1 MILVDSSVFID
12 YFNGINNWHTDE
24 LHTLLGNELV
34 IIGDYILAE
43 VLQGFRSDKDFKI
56 AGEIMESFPCFNICN
71 EEIAV
76 KSAENFRFLRK
87 KGITIRK
94 TVDLIIGTFC
104 LENDIELL
112 HNDRDF
118 EPMVRYLSLKIRS
131 CSSR

>member
-24 LHTLLGNELV
+24 LNALLGNELV
-34 IIGDYILAE
+34 VTGDYILAE
-43 VLQGFRSDKDFKI
+43 VLQGFRNDKDYKV
-56 AGEIMESFPCFNICN
+56 AKEIMQSFPCFNICN
-71 EEIAV
+71 EELAI
-76 KSAENFRFLRK
+76 KSADNFRYLRT

-104 LENDIELL
+104 IENDIELL

-118 EPMVRYLSLKIRS
+118 EPMEQYLNLKIRK
-131 CSSR
+131 

>member
-24 LHTLLGNELV
+24 LNALLGNELV
-34 IIGDYILAE
+34 ITGDYILAE
-43 VLQGFRSDKDFKI
+43 VLQGFRNDKDYKI
-56 AGEIMESFPCFNICN
+56 AKEIMQSFPCFNICN
-71 EEIAV
+71 KDLAI
-76 KSAENFRFLRK
+76 KSADNFRYLRT

-104 LENDIELL
+104 IENDIELL

-118 EPMVRYLSLKIRS
+118 EPMGQYLNLKIRK
-131 CSSR
+131 

>member
-24 LHTLLGNELV
+24 LNALLGNELV
-34 IIGDYILAE
+34 ITGDYILAE
-43 VLQGFRSDKDFKI
+43 VLQGFRNDKDDKI
-56 AGEIMESFPCFNICN
+56 AKEIMQSFPCFNICN
-71 EEIAV
+71 EELAI
-76 KSAENFRFLRK
+76 KSADNFRYLRT

-104 LENDIELL
+104 IENEMELL

-118 EPMVRYLSLKIRS
+118 EPMGQYLNLKIRK
-131 CSSR
+131 

>member
-24 LHTLLGNELV
+24 LNALLGNELV
-34 IIGDYILAE
+34 ITGDYILAE
-43 VLQGFRSDKDFKI
+43 VLQGFRNDKDYKI
-56 AGEIMESFPCFNICN
+56 AKEIMQSFPCFNICN
-71 EEIAV
+71 EELAI
-76 KSAENFRFLRK
+76 KSADNFRYLRT

-104 LENDIELL
+104 IENEIELL

-118 EPMVRYLSLKIRS
+118 EPMGQYLNLKIRK
-131 CSSR
+131 